1 MGVSSMT
8 DFDKRKSK
16 YQPTNTK
23 TARKAPQAS
32 GITEYM
38 LNSFC
43 RYALSMNDNIRKHGL
58 TMLNN
63 LIIRINP
70 EDFIKNQ
77 NCAIKLRF
85 LKAILENRMNGLN
98 DREMILSN
106 INLTM
111 DITNL
116 EKDQSLTRE
125 LSNDEVISIEGNIS
139 MLLTNNEV
147 DEHINVLLDAI
158 TKYQNADFREKNQ
171 TIDYLKSRISDIQ
184 TVFRRNEVNKDS
196 SDTLFRLSQLETT
209 VPDIHKYVT
218 SPSYKLVTGM
228 QGFNAMLGGG
238 FQKER
243 VYSFFGASGSGK
255 TTTLENI
262 MYQLWKYNQDFI
274 TQDKSK
280 KPCIILL
287 TMENLVVETVCSLYH
302 IMTKGKSMEACATA
316 EDAIAQFKACQFE
329 FDPENKRAVEL
340 FIKYKPVNSVDT
352 SYMYKIV
359 EDLEDEGFETIAF
372 LQDYMMRIKPSERT
386 KDVYQDLG
394 TVVNDF
400 KTFAIS
406 KKIPV
411 ITASQLNREAMK
423 IIDEG
428 RNANKLDSIKKL
440 GRANIGE
447 SIKIDTNLDG
457 TFIIVPEY
465 DKEGNRYLGIK
476 MTKHRYKLPPTHRL
490 DSIFQPF
497 YPKSV
502 ALVEDLFEPKAV
514 YRESLI
520 NNDIEEVTSKFGTT
534 EHVSINNP
542 AKRLEALNK
551 SVDMTAGTGL
561 VKTPKRDNSVSMPTE
576 TMVERPQTKMEDTKL
591 IEMTPKFSL
600 DSEDSSPF
608 AKNKKKEVVVLVPPP
623 HINKQAY

>member
-32 GITEYM
+32 GISEYM

-58 TMLNN
+58 TMLNS

-85 LKAILENRMNGLN
+85 LKAILENRMQGLN

-116 EKDQSLTRE
+116 EKDPSLTRE

-280 KPCIILL
+280 KPCIVLL

-561 VKTPKRDNSVSMPTE
+561 VKTTKRDNSVSMPTE

-608 AKNKKKEVVVLVPPP
+608 AKNKKKEVILLVPPP
-623 HINKQAY
+623 HLNKQAH

>member
-1 MGVSSMT
+1 MT

-32 GITEYM
+32 GISEYM

-58 TMLNN
+58 TMLNS

-85 LKAILENRMNGLN
+85 LKAILENRMQGLN

-116 EKDQSLTRE
+116 EKDPSLTRE

-280 KPCIILL
+280 KPCIVLL

-561 VKTPKRDNSVSMPTE
+561 VKTTKRDNSVSMPTE

-608 AKNKKKEVVVLVPPP
+608 AKNKKKEVILLVPPP
-623 HINKQAY
+623 HLNKQAH

>member
-1 MGVSSMT
+1 MT

-58 TMLNN
+58 TMLNS

-116 EKDQSLTRE
+116 EKDPSLARE

-561 VKTPKRDNSVSMPTE
+561 VKTPKRDNSISIPTE

-608 AKNKKKEVVVLVPPP
+608 AKNKKKEVILLVPPP
-623 HINKQAY
+623 HLNKQTH

>member
-1 MGVSSMT
+1 MT

-32 GITEYM
+32 GISEYM

-58 TMLNN
+58 TMLNS

-280 KPCIILL
+280 KPCIVLL

-316 EDAIAQFKACQFE
+316 EDAIAQFKECQFE

-561 VKTPKRDNSVSMPTE
+561 VKIPKRDNSVSMPTE

-608 AKNKKKEVVVLVPPP
+608 AKNKKKEVILLVPPP
-623 HINKQAY
+623 HLNKQAH

>member
-1 MGVSSMT
+1 MT

-58 TMLNN
+58 TMLNS

-116 EKDQSLTRE
+116 EKDPSLTRE

-576 TMVERPQTKMEDTKL
+576 TMVERPQTKIEDTKL

-608 AKNKKKEVVVLVPPP
+608 AKNKKKEVILLVPPP
-623 HINKQAY
+623 HLNKQTH

>member
-1 MGVSSMT
+1 MT

-58 TMLNN
+58 TMLNS

-116 EKDQSLTRE
+116 EKDPSLTRE

-228 QGFNAMLGGG
+228 QGFNSMLGGG

-608 AKNKKKEVVVLVPPP
+608 AKNKKKEVILLVPPP
-623 HINKQAY
+623 HLNKQTH

>member
-1 MGVSSMT
+1 MT

-32 GITEYM
+32 GISEYM

-58 TMLNN
+58 TMLNS

-85 LKAILENRMNGLN
+85 LKAILENRMQGLN

-116 EKDQSLTRE
+116 EKDPSLTRE
-125 LSNDEVISIEGNIS
+125 LSNDEVVSIEGNIS

-551 SVDMTAGTGL
+551 SVDMTSGTGL

-608 AKNKKKEVVVLVPPP
+608 AKNKKKEVILLVPPP
-623 HINKQAY
+623 HFNKQTH

>member
-1 MGVSSMT
+1 MT

-58 TMLNN
+58 TMLNS

-576 TMVERPQTKMEDTKL
+576 TRVERPQTKMEDTKL

-608 AKNKKKEVVVLVPPP
+608 AKNKKKEVIVLVPPP
-623 HINKQAY
+623 HLNKQTH

>member
-1 MGVSSMT
+1 MT

-58 TMLNN
+58 TMLNS

-184 TVFRRNEVNKDS
+184 TVFRRNEINKDS

-561 VKTPKRDNSVSMPTE
+561 VKTPKKDNSVSMPTE

-600 DSEDSSPF
+600 DNEDSSPF
-608 AKNKKKEVVVLVPPP
+608 AKNKKKEVIVLVPPP
-623 HINKQAY
+623 HINKQAH

>member
-1 MGVSSMT
+1 MT

-43 RYALSMNDNIRKHGL
+43 RYGLSMNDNIRKHGL
-58 TMLNN
+58 TMLNS

-576 TMVERPQTKMEDTKL
+576 AMVERPQTKMEDTKL

-608 AKNKKKEVVVLVPPP
+608 AKNKKKEVILLVPPP
-623 HINKQAY
+623 HLNKQTH

>member
-1 MGVSSMT
+1 MT

-43 RYALSMNDNIRKHGL
+43 RYALSMNDNIRKHRL
-58 TMLNN
+58 TMLNS

-608 AKNKKKEVVVLVPPP
+608 AKNKKKEVILLVPPP
-623 HINKQAY
+623 HLNKQTH

>member
-1 MGVSSMT
+1 MT
-8 DFDKRKSK
+8 DFDKRNLK

-23 TARKAPQAS
+23 PARKAPQAS
-32 GITEYM
+32 AGISEYI

-58 TMLNN
+58 TMLNS
-63 LIIRINP
+63 LIVRINP

-85 LKAILENRMNGLN
+85 LKAILDNRMKGLN

-106 INLTM
+106 INLVM

-116 EKDQSLTRE
+116 EKDQALCRE

-139 MLLTNNEV
+139 MLLTNTEV
-147 DEHINVLLDAI
+147 DEHINVLLEAI
-158 TKYQNADFREKNQ
+158 NRYQNADFREKNQ

-184 TVFRRNEVNKDS
+184 TVFRRNEINKDS
-196 SDTLFRLSQLETT
+196 SDTLFRLSQLETS

-280 KPCIILL
+280 KPCIVLL

-316 EDAIAQFKACQFE
+316 EDAINQFKECQFE

-340 FIKYKPVNSVDT
+340 VIKYKPVNSVDT

-476 MTKHRYKLPPTHRL
+476 MTKHRYKLPTTHRL

-514 YRESLI
+514 FRESLI

-551 SVDMTAGTGL
+551 SVDMTSGSGL
-561 VKTPKRDNSVSMPTE
+561 VKTSKKDNSVSMPTE
-576 TMVERPQTKMEDTKL
+576 TMVERPETNIKDTKL

-600 DSEDSSPF
+600 DDEESSPF
-608 AKNKKKEVVVLVPPP
+608 AKNKKKEVVILVPPP
-623 HINKQAY
+623 HLNKQTH

>member
-1 MGVSSMT
+1 MT

>member
-1 MGVSSMT
+1 MT

-32 GITEYM
+32 GISEYM

-58 TMLNN
+58 TMLNS

-85 LKAILENRMNGLN
+85 LKAILENRMQGLN

-116 EKDQSLTRE
+116 EKDPSLTRE

-280 KPCIILL
+280 KPCIVLL

-316 EDAIAQFKACQFE
+316 EDAIAQFKECQFE

-576 TMVERPQTKMEDTKL
+576 TMVERPQTKIEDTKL

-608 AKNKKKEVVVLVPPP
+608 AKNKKKEVILLVPPP
-623 HINKQAY
+623 HLNKQAH

>member
-1 MGVSSMT
+1 MT

-58 TMLNN
+58 TMLNS

-139 MLLTNNEV
+139 MLLTNTEV
-147 DEHINVLLDAI
+147 DAHINVLLDAI

-608 AKNKKKEVVVLVPPP
+608 AKNKKKEVILLVPPP
-623 HINKQAY
+623 HINKQTH

>member
-1 MGVSSMT
+1 MT

-32 GITEYM
+32 GISEYM

-58 TMLNN
+58 TMLNS
-63 LIIRINP
+63 LIVRINP

-85 LKAILENRMNGLN
+85 LKAILENRMQGLN

-280 KPCIILL
+280 KPCIVLL

-316 EDAIAQFKACQFE
+316 EDAIAQFKECQFE

-520 NNDIEEVTSKFGTT
+520 NNDIEESCTAL
-534 EHVSINNP
+534 INIINP
-542 AKRLEALNK
+542 QN
-551 SVDMTAGTGL
+551 
-561 VKTPKRDNSVSMPTE
+561 
-576 TMVERPQTKMEDTKL
+576 
-591 IEMTPKFSL
+591 
-600 DSEDSSPF
+600 
-608 AKNKKKEVVVLVPPP
+608 
-623 HINKQAY
+623 

>member
-1 MGVSSMT
+1 MT

-23 TARKAPQAS
+23 PARKAPQAS

-58 TMLNN
+58 TMLNS

-116 EKDQSLTRE
+116 EKDQSLCRE

-139 MLLTNNEV
+139 MLLTNTEV

-171 TIDYLKSRISDIQ
+171 TIDYLKSRINDIQ
-184 TVFRRNEVNKDS
+184 TVFRRNEINKDS

-551 SVDMTAGTGL
+551 SVDMTSGTGL

-576 TMVERPQTKMEDTKL
+576 TMVERPQTKVEDTKL

-608 AKNKKKEVVVLVPPP
+608 AKNKKKEVIVLVPPP
-623 HINKQAY
+623 HLNKQTH